1 MQHLWD
7 LIERAE
13 QAAPDATAL
22 EVPEGA
28 YTYAQLAGAA
38 RGLSEDLRGATGPF
52 IGLIASRSFG
62 AYTGL
67 LGILHAGKGYVPL
80 NPLLPTDRLRR
91 MAEGAQLTVLVAD
104 AAHADAARSFAQGL
118 DPAPQ
123 VLVAGTGIAPPSPPL
138 AGPYAYMLFTSGSTG
153 VPKGV
158 PIGHRQVLA
167 YVAHM
172 AQLLGARPGDRFTQ
186 LFDLSFDLSVHDLFV
201 CWSVGGTVL
210 VPGREQLMAPARYV
224 MERRAQHW
232 FSTPSTALLLHRL
245 RLLKPDTFADLRTVS
260 FCGEALP
267 TDLARAFQA
276 AAPNAQVFNLY
287 GPTEATIAITA
298 YPLPASDLKER
309 RGIVSIGRPFPG
321 VSALVSADGELL
333 LGGPQLAEGY
343 WQDPERS
350 AQALIIPAGSTAI
363 HYRTGD
369 RVEHDADGDLYFVE
383 RLDDQVK
390 VRGHRVELQEV
401 AHVLRTSSGAAFV
414 EVLAFPVEAGIA
426 LGLHAFLPKELEARR
441 AELTSAC
448 AAQLPEAA
456 RPALHF
462 IDALPVNTS
471 GKVDRQALRALL
483 APPTA

>member
-13 QAAPDATAL
+13 QAAPDALAL

-38 RGLSEDLRGATGPF
+38 RSLSEDLRGTTGPF
-52 IGLIASRSFG
+52 IGLFASRSFG
-62 AYTGL
+62 AYAGL
-67 LGILHAGKGYVPL
+67 LGIVHAGKGYVPL

-104 AAHADAARSFAQGL
+104 AAHAEAARAFARGL
-118 DPAPQ
+118 DPTPQ
-123 VLVAGTGIAPPSPPL
+123 VLVAGTGSAPSAPPQH
-138 AGPYAYMLFTSGSTG
+138 GPYAYMLYTSGSTG

-158 PIGHRQVLA
+158 PIGHRPVLA

-172 AQLLGARPGDRFTQ
+172 APLLGARPGDRFTQ

-201 CWSVGGTVL
+201 CWSVGGTLL

-224 MERRAQHW
+224 KEKRAQHW

-245 RLLKPDTFADLRTVS
+245 RLLKPDTFPDLRTVS

-267 TDLARAFQA
+267 TDLARAFQS
-276 AAPNAQVFNLY
+276 AAPNAQLINLY

-321 VSALVSADGELL
+321 ASALVSEAGELL

-350 AQALIIPAGSTAI
+350 AKAFMVQAGEQAL

-369 RVEHDADGDLYFVE
+369 RVERDADGDLHFVE

-401 AHVLRTSSGAAFV
+401 AHVLRGIGGAAFV

-426 LGLHAFLPKELEARR
+426 LGLHAFLPNELETRR

-456 RPALHF
+456 RPTLHF

-471 GKVDRQALRALL
+471 GKTDRQALRAVLGKPK
-483 APPTA
+483 A